1 MRQVLLDNAFEAWA
15 AAIRFCK
22 DIKDGKC
29 TLQYQKNF
37 VSSLHNAVELFMKQM
52 MINDG
57 NHDVAEVRGKL
68 KKGNEQLIQDYTNA
82 SDLNHFFRV
91 LPKEETAKFAS
102 ITFEKL
108 KKHHQKIIKDSLAP
122 NESLEDE
129 LNLLQQLRNDE
140 THFAIHQG
148 SFLSEVDFCVLHNFM
163 VRFYKV
169 LENWRPLSKDDH
181 ELWLLPYWGD
191 PIGADEVYGFVCSPL
206 QSFSYEKAV
215 RESSLAHEIVEL
227 ISNGGI
233 YGAPDFSPYTIA
245 RDLVEEK
252 AEYKYRFDEVWALV
266 LMMQKYGIIKTDD
279 ILDDEQGK
287 VYFVMNASL

>member
-15 AAIRFCK
+15 VAIRACK

-57 NHDVAEVRGKL
+57 NHDVAEVRGKF
-68 KKGNEQLIQDYTNA
+68 KKGNEQLIQDYINA
-82 SDLNHFFRV
+82 SDLNCFFRA
-91 LPKEETAKFAS
+91 LSKEDAAKFAS

-108 KKHHQKIIKDSLAP
+108 KTHHQYIFKDSLAQ
-122 NESLEDE
+122 NESLQDE

-140 THFAIHQG
+140 THFAIHQD
-148 SFLSEVDFCVLHNFM
+148 SFLSETDFCILHNLM

-169 LENWRPLSKDDH
+169 LENWRPLNKDNY

-191 PIGADEVYGFVCSPL
+191 PTGADEVYGFICDPL
-206 QSFSYEKAV
+206 QSFSYEQAV
-215 RESSLAHEIVEL
+215 RESNLAREIVEL
-227 ISNGGI
+227 ISDGGI

-252 AEYKYRFDEVWALV
+252 VEYEYRFDEIWAV
-266 LMMQKYGIIKTDD
+266 VHMMLKYGMITSDD
-279 ILDDEQGK
+279 ILDDEQGT
-287 VYFVMNASL
+287 VYYTMSASL